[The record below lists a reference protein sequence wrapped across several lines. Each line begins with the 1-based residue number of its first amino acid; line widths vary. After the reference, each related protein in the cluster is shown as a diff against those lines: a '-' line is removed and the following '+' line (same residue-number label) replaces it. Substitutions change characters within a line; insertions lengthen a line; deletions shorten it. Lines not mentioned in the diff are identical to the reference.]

1 MRRRR
6 GANQTQSMNTTVV
19 PVRKRTAIGMS
30 IPVIATMIMAVSF
43 SPASGCPVPV
53 RAYQS
58 DTILVQ
64 KQVTSKKY
72 KIKLYPDANHDVLF
86 FSARGNDEKL
96 YQLFLFDMEGM
107 LVKQANIKN
116 KQITVLENI
125 EKGNYL
131 FEIFSDDERI
141 ENGQVIIK

>member
-1 MRRRR
+1 
-6 GANQTQSMNTTVV
+6 MNPTVV
-19 PVRKRTAIGMS
+19 PVRKRAALRVAIS
-30 IPVIATMIMAVSF
+30 VTMIMLLAAPF
-43 SPASGCPVPV
+43 SPAIGCPVPV
-53 RAYQS
+53 RTYPKK

-72 KIKLYPDANHDVLF
+72 RIRLYPDANHEVLF
-86 FSARGNDEKL
+86 FSARGNDNKI
-96 YQLFLFDMEGM
+96 YQLFLFDLEGR

-125 EKGNYL
+125 DKGNYL

-141 ENGQVIIK
+141 ENGQVIIR

>member
-1 MRRRR
+1 M
-6 GANQTQSMNTTVV
+6 TLTVV
-19 PVRKRTAIGMS
+19 PVRKRAAFGVA
-30 IPVIATMIMAVSF
+30 IPVIITMMLAASF
-43 SPASGCPVPV
+43 SPATGCPVPV
-53 RAYQS
+53 RTYQA

-72 KIKLYPDANHDVLF
+72 RIKLYPDANHEVLF
-86 FSARGNDEKL
+86 FSARGNDEKV
-96 YQLFLFDMEGM
+96 YQLFLFDMGGK

>member
-1 MRRRR
+1 
-6 GANQTQSMNTTVV
+6 MNLTVV
-19 PVRKRTAIGMS
+19 PVRKRAAIGVAL
-30 IPVIATMIMAVSF
+30 PVIITLMLAASF
-43 SPASGCPVPV
+43 SPATGCPVPV
-53 RAYQS
+53 RTYPN

-64 KQVTSKKY
+64 KQITSKKY
-72 KIKLYPDANHDVLF
+72 RIKLYPDANNEVLF

-96 YQLFLFDMEGM
+96 YQLFMFNMDGK

-141 ENGQVIIK
+141 ENGQVIIR